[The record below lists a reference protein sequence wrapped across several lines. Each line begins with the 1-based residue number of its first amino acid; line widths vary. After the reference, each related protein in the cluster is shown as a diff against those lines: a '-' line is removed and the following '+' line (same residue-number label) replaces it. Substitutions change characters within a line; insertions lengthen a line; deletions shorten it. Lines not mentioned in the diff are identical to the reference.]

1 MITLSLAQPPAG
13 DVSRLTLP
21 STLARHAGTIPDQ
34 PFTRILKKGV
44 LEKGRTFAQAWAWA
58 AQWAALFAERGL
70 KRGEAV
76 IIALPNC
83 DAFAG
88 AYFGAL
94 MAGAVPAP
102 VAPAR
107 RLTADDPY
115 LATLADRIRFINAKA
130 IVVPAEQAEL
140 AQLPQF
146 NHIAILDERQAEAMT
161 PNYDIHSTTDDLGLI
176 QFTSGTSGDPKAV
189 LLTQRALLA
198 QTALLQTSLA
208 LYDRF
213 QDWAVSWLPLFHDMG
228 LIGFLLTPAYTGG
241 LVNLIPAEEFILRP
255 ASWLKALTETKAT
268 LTGGPPSAYALCAK
282 RIKDATNYDLSAV
295 RVALVGAETVTRESL
310 SAFGEKFAAAGFRST
325 SFTPTYG
332 LAEAALAVTMPPLDR
347 GPKFDEVDFAK
358 LADGEA
364 QPVHSGDRRLFAS
377 VGPPLPGTEVAIVAD
392 DGAPLPE
399 RHTGEITV
407 RTPSLMS
414 GYHNNQD
421 ATQYAIRNTWL
432 CTGDLGY
439 LADGELYLTGR
450 KKEVIIV
457 GGRNYY
463 PDDVEQVAS
472 VVPGVRAERVV
483 AIGVEDAGNATEKLI
498 ILAEAEPDE
507 DRDALRQRLRQTLA
521 SAGYPAGDVI
531 LLKPKSIQSTLTGKL
546 KRLDCKARYLAGE
559 FDNGENGYNTIR

>member
-1 MITLSLAQPPAG
+1 MHS
-13 DVSRLTLP
+13 TLP
-21 STLARHAGTIPDQ
+21 SILAHHAQTIPDQ
-34 PFTRILKKGV
+34 PFTRILKKGA
-44 LEKGRTFAQAWAWA
+44 LEKQRTFAEAWMWA

-70 KRGEAV
+70 KLGDAV

-94 MAGAVPAP
+94 MTGAVPAP

-107 RLTADDPY
+107 RLAADDPY
-115 LATLADRIRFINAKA
+115 LATLAERIRFVNARA
-130 IVVPAEQAEL
+130 IVVSGDQAEL
-140 AQLPQF
+140 TLLPQF
-146 NHIAILDERQAEAMT
+146 SNVAVLAEGQAEAMT
-161 PNYDIHSTTDDLGLI
+161 PNYSIHSTPDDPGLI

-228 LIGFLLTPAYTGG
+228 LIGFLLTPAFTGG
-241 LVNLIPAEEFILRP
+241 LVTIIPAEEFILRP
-255 ASWLKALTETKAT
+255 ASWLKALSETKAT
-268 LTGGPPSAYALCAK
+268 ITGGPPSAYALCA
-282 RIKDATNYDLSAV
+282 RRLKDAVVADYDLSAV

-310 SAFGEKFAAAGFRST
+310 AAFGEKFAAAGFRST

-364 QPVHSGDRRLFAS
+364 QPVHSGDSRLFAS
-377 VGPPLPGTEVAIVAD
+377 VGPPLPGIEVAVVAA
-392 DGAPLPE
+392 DGARLPE
-399 RHTGEITV
+399 RRTGEIIL
-407 RTPSLMS
+407 RSPSLMN
-414 GYHNNQD
+414 GYFAD
-421 ATQYAIRNTWL
+421 AEATEYAISRSIPSEASGRKTWL
-432 CTGDLGY
+432 WTGDLGY
-439 LADGELYLTGR
+439 FADGELYITGR

-472 VVPGVRAERVV
+472 AVPGVRAGRVV
-483 AIGVEDAGNATEKLI
+483 AIGVEDTENMTERLI
-498 ILAEAEPDE
+498 VLAESDPEE
-507 DRDALRQRLRQTLA
+507 DRDALRQRLRQTLVA
-521 SAGYPAGDVI
+521 AGYPAGDVV

-546 KRLDCKARYLAGE
+546 KRLDCKARFLAGE
-559 FDNGENGYNTIR
+559 FGSTDLSD

>member
-1 MITLSLAQPPAG
+1 MHS
-13 DVSRLTLP
+13 TLP
-21 STLARHAGTIPDQ
+21 SVLAHHAGTIPDQ

-44 LEKGRTFAQAWAWA
+44 LEKGRTFAEAWTWA
-58 AQWAALFAERGL
+58 AQWAALFAEHGL
-70 KRGEAV
+70 KRGEAI

-115 LATLADRIRFINAKA
+115 LATLAERIRFVNARA
-130 IVVPAEQAEL
+130 LVVPVEQAGL
-140 AQLPQF
+140 ARLPQF
-146 NHIAILDERQAEAMT
+146 SNVAVFTEGQAEAMT
-161 PNYDIHSTTDDLGLI
+161 PDYDIHSTADDLGLI

-198 QTALLQTSLA
+198 QTALLQTALA

-228 LIGFLLTPAYTGG
+228 LIGFLLTPAFTGG

-268 LTGGPPSAYALCAK
+268 ITGGPPSAYALCAK
-282 RIKDATNYDLSAV
+282 RLKDAVVADYDLSAV

-310 SAFGEKFAAAGFRST
+310 ATFGEKFSAAGFRPA
-325 SFTPTYG
+325 SFMPTYG
-332 LAEAALAVTMPPLDR
+332 LAEAALAVTMPLPDR
-347 GPKFDEVDFAK
+347 GPKFDEVDLAK
-358 LADGEA
+358 LAEGEA
-364 QPVHSGDRRLFAS
+364 RPNVSAKGRLFAS
-377 VGPPLPGTEVAIVAD
+377 VGRPLPGIEAAIVAD
-392 DGAPLPE
+392 DGAHLPE
-399 RHTGEITV
+399 RRIGEIIV

-414 GYHNNQD
+414 GYHANAE
-421 ATQYAIRNTWL
+421 ATQYALRNTWL
-432 CTGDLGY
+432 WTGDLGY

-463 PDDVEQVAS
+463 PDDVEQIAGA
-472 VVPGVRAERVV
+472 VPGVRAERVV
-483 AIGVEDAGNATEKLI
+483 AIGVRDKTQATERII
-498 ILAEAEPDE
+498 ILAEADLEE
-507 DRDALRQRLRQTLA
+507 DRDALRLRLRQTLA
-521 SAGYPAGDVI
+521 AAGYPPGDVV
-531 LLKPKSIQSTLTGKL
+531 LLNPKSIQSTLTGKL
-546 KRLDCKARYLAGE
+546 KRLDCKARFLAGE
-559 FDNGENGYNTIR
+559 FGSTDLSD

>member
-1 MITLSLAQPPAG
+1 
-13 DVSRLTLP
+13 
-21 STLARHAGTIPDQ
+21 
-34 PFTRILKKGV
+34 
-44 LEKGRTFAQAWAWA
+44 
-58 AQWAALFAERGL
+58 
-70 KRGEAV
+70 
-76 IIALPNC
+76 PNC

-107 RLTADDPY
+107 RLAADDPY
-115 LATLADRIRFINAKA
+115 LATLAERIRFLNAKA
-130 IVVPAEQAEL
+130 LVVPGEQAEL

-146 NHIAILDERQAEAMT
+146 KQVAVLTEGQAEAMT
-161 PNYDIHSTTDDLGLI
+161 PNYSIHSTADDPGLI

-189 LLTQRALLA
+189 LLTQCALLA

-228 LIGFLLTPAYTGG
+228 LIGFLLTPAFTGG

-282 RIKDATNYDLSAV
+282 RLKDIAGYDLSAV
-295 RVALVGAETVTRESL
+295 RIALVGAETVTCESL
-310 SAFGEKFAAAGFRST
+310 SAFGEKFAAAGFRSI

-332 LAEAALAVTMPPLDR
+332 LAEAALAVTVPPLDR

-364 QPVHSGDRRLFAS
+364 QPAHSGDSRLFAS
-377 VGPPLPGTEVAIVAD
+377 VGRPLPGIEVAIVAD
-392 DGAPLPE
+392 DGSPLPE
-399 RHTGEITV
+399 RRTGEIIV

-414 GYHNNQD
+414 GYHANAE
-421 ATQYAIRNTWL
+421 ATQYALRNTWL
-432 CTGDLGY
+432 WTGDLGY
-439 LADGELYLTGR
+439 LADGELYITGR

-463 PDDVEQVAS
+463 PDDVEQIAS
-472 VVPGVRAERVV
+472 AVPGVRAERVV
-483 AIGVEDAGNATEKLI
+483 AIGVEDAENMTEKLI
-498 ILAEAEPDE
+498 VLAETDPEE
-507 DRDALRQRLRQTLA
+507 DCDALRLRLRQTLVA
-521 SAGYPAGDVI
+521 AGYPAGDVV

-546 KRLDCKARYLAGE
+546 KRLDCKARFLAGE
-559 FDNGENGYNTIR
+559 FGSTDDSRG

>member
-1 MITLSLAQPPAG
+1 MTF
-13 DVSRLTLP
+13 SRSTPHATPGTLP
-21 STLARHAGTIPDQ
+21 STLARHAQTIPDQ

-44 LEKGRTFAQAWAWA
+44 VEKQRTFAEAWTWS

-70 KRGEAV
+70 KHGEAV

-83 DAFAG
+83 DAFVG

-94 MAGAVPAP
+94 MAGVVPAP

-107 RLTADDPY
+107 RLAADDPY
-115 LATLADRIRFINAKA
+115 LATLADRIRFVNAKA
-130 IVVPAEQAEL
+130 LVVPSDQAKL

-146 NHIAILDERQAEAMT
+146 SHIAVLAEGQAEAMT
-161 PNYDIHSTTDDLGLI
+161 PNYDSHSTADDLGLV

-213 QDWAVSWLPLFHDMG
+213 KDWAVSWLPLFHDMG

-241 LVNLIPAEEFILRP
+241 LVNLIPAEEFVLRP
-255 ASWLKALTETKAT
+255 ASWLRALSETKAT
-268 LTGGPPSAYALCAK
+268 ITGGPPSAYALCAK
-282 RIKDATNYDLSAV
+282 RLKDATGYDLSAV
-295 RVALVGAETVTRESL
+295 RVALVGAETVTRDSL
-310 SAFGEKFAAAGFRST
+310 ATFGEKFAAAGFRSA

-332 LAEAALAVTMPPLDR
+332 LAEAALAVTMPALDR
-347 GPKFDEVDFAK
+347 DPKFDEVDFAK

-364 QPVHSGDRRLFAS
+364 RPAHSGDTRLLAS
-377 VGPPLPGTEVAIVAD
+377 VGPPLPGVEVAIVAD
-392 DGAPLPE
+392 DGSTLPE
-399 RHTGEITV
+399 RRTGEIIV
-407 RTPSLMS
+407 RSPSLMS
-414 GYHNNQD
+414 GYHAN
-421 ATQYAIRNTWL
+421 AESTEYALRNTWL
-432 CTGDLGY
+432 WTGDLGY

-463 PDDVEQVAS
+463 PDDVEQIAS
-472 VVPGVRAERVV
+472 AVPGVRAERVV
-483 AIGVEDAGNATEKLI
+483 AIGVEDAGTASERLVV
-498 ILAEAEPDE
+498 LAEFDPDE
-507 DRDALRQRLRQTLA
+507 DQDALRLRLRQTLVA
-521 SAGYPAGDVI
+521 AGYPAGDVI

-559 FDNGENGYNTIR
+559 FGSTD